1 MFGSNGLSAAD
12 VAAVVRNNDGC
23 CNNGGYGMMNGI
35 GGYGFGEGWWVII
48 ILMALFGGF
57 GYGGFGYGGAGM
69 RGGNGC
75 GCEAAVATV
84 GDIQRGFDNQGV
96 TNKLNGLENG
106 LADGFYSMNNS
117 MLTGFNGVQSAIQ
130 NSTMNAMQNTFTLQ
144 QAIQSDTVANMQNT
158 NALATQFANCCCE
171 NRTGFQKVGYDLAT
185 QGNAIQVA
193 IANQTQALMQNQN
206 DNYRALHEEIVANR
220 MEDMKTENANLR
232 SQIQALNLAAS
243 QANQNTYLV
252 NQLRPCPQ
260 PAYIVANPFCC
271 NGQQYA
277 SFQRSGCCA
286 QCA

>member
-106 LADGFYSMNNS
+106 LADGFYAMNNS

-130 NSTMNAMQNTFTLQ
+130 NSAMNAMQNTFTLQ

-158 NALATQFANCCCE
+158 NALATQLANCCCE
-171 NRTGFQKVGYDLAT
+171 NRTGFQQVGYNLAT

-206 DNYRALHEEIVANR
+206 DNYRALHDEIVGYR
-220 MEDMKTENANLR
+220 MQDKDETIAALR
-232 SQIQALNLAAS
+232 SQVQALNLAQS

-271 NGQQYA
+271 NQQVSYQNA
-277 SFQRSGCCA
+277 NCCPS
-286 QCA
+286 QCCG

>member
-1 MFGSNGLSAAD
+1 MGSNS
-12 VAAVVRNNDGC
+12 
-23 CNNGGYGMMNGI
+23 CNNGFGH
-35 GGYGFGEGWWVII
+35 GFGEGWWVII
-48 ILMALFGGF
+48 ILMALLGGF

-106 LADGFYSMNNS
+106 LADGFYAMNNS

-130 NSTMNAMQNTFTLQ
+130 NSAMNAMQNTFTLQ
-144 QAIQSDTVANMQNT
+144 QAIQADTVANMQNT
-158 NALATQFANCCCE
+158 NALATQLANCCCE
-171 NRTGFQKVGYDLAT
+171 NRTGFQQVGYNLAT

-206 DNYRALHEEIVANR
+206 DNYRALHDEIVANR
-220 MEDMKTENANLR
+220 MEDMRTENANLR

-271 NGQQYA
+271 NQQTTTQQFVCPSACGQ
-277 SFQRSGCCA
+277 
-286 QCA
+286 

>member
-1 MFGSNGLSAAD
+1 MFNSSNGLSAAD
-12 VAAVVRNNDGC
+12 VAAVMGSNS
-23 CNNGGYGMMNGI
+23 CNSGF
-35 GGYGFGEGWWVII
+35 GYGFGEGWWVII

-130 NSTMNAMQNTFTLQ
+130 NSAMNAMQNTFTLQ

-158 NALATQFANCCCE
+158 NALATQLANCCCE
-171 NRTGFQKVGYDLAT
+171 NRTGFQQVGYNLAT

-193 IANQTQALMQNQN
+193 IANQTQALM
-206 DNYRALHEEIVANR
+206 
-220 MEDMKTENANLR
+220 
-232 SQIQALNLAAS
+232 
-243 QANQNTYLV
+243 
-252 NQLRPCPQ
+252 
-260 PAYIVANPFCC
+260 
-271 NGQQYA
+271 
-277 SFQRSGCCA
+277 
-286 QCA
+286 

>member
-106 LADGFYSMNNS
+106 LADGFYAMNNS

-130 NSTMNAMQNTFTLQ
+130 NSAMNAMQNTFTLQ
-144 QAIQSDTVANMQNT
+144 QAIQADTVANMQNT
-158 NALATQFANCCCE
+158 NALATQLANCCCE
-171 NRTGFQKVGYDLAT
+171 NRTGFQQVGYDLAT

-193 IANQTQALMQNQN
+193 ISNQTQALMQNQN
-206 DNYRALHEEIVANR
+206 DNYRALHDEIVANR
-220 MEDMKTENANLR
+220 MEDMRTENANLR

-271 NGQQYA
+271 NQQVSYQNA
-277 SFQRSGCCA
+277 NCCPS
-286 QCA
+286 QCCG

>member
-48 ILMALFGGF
+48 ILMALLGGF

-106 LADGFYSMNNS
+106 LADGFYAMNNS

-130 NSTMNAMQNTFTLQ
+130 NSAMNAMQNTFTLQ

-158 NALATQFANCCCE
+158 NALATQLANCCCE
-171 NRTGFQKVGYDLAT
+171 NRTGFQQVGYNLAT

-271 NGQQYA
+271 NQQVSYQNA
-277 SFQRSGCCA
+277 NCCPS
-286 QCA
+286 QCCG